1 MGPTHSLR
9 VFPENSIC
17 LTQKRPA
24 LFRGCFELLI
34 FVRFF
39 PGSVSEEN
47 SGEGKDRD
55 RRCTIP
61 AALAFLVGQGE
72 FGGGA
77 EAGTSSKRQQ
87 ENEVVRASGLDRVLL
102 GREAAEGLNDSWS
115 VLDQPPLVRKLRTD
129 QWDPPGSSMAL
140 PLPSGR
146 REF

>member
-1 MGPTHSLR
+1 MSCLSSCVFSPVLSLR
-9 VFPENSIC
+9 RIAERAK
-17 LTQKRPA
+17 T
-24 LFRGCFELLI
+24 ET
-34 FVRFF
+34 
-39 PGSVSEEN
+39 
-47 SGEGKDRD
+47 

-87 ENEVVRASGLDRVLL
+87 ENEVVRPSGLDRALL

-129 QWDPPGSSMAL
+129 Q
-140 PLPSGR
+140 
-146 REF
+146 